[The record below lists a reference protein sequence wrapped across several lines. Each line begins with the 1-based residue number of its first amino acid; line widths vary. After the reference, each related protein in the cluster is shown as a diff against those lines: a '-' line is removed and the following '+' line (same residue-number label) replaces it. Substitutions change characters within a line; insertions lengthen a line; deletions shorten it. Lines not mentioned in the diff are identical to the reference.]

1 MDKRKESLSERILAK
16 ARQDASS
23 VSKTG
28 QSRRTARQYS
38 SRPELNDRIRRR
50 ISAHRRRKTNIL
62 LGIFLPLGI
71 IVLGL
76 LLFLM
81 FRPMETASGGKTTA
95 YHVMMRAITSDPL
108 PTYFDHQ
115 RDIYALFVGL
125 DHDPPHRSDTVMLAH
140 IDLNTLQSRVLS
152 VPRDLR
158 VQMPS
163 GGWDKLAH
171 AYVYGRQRDN
181 DGVAWVKQSVEGL
194 LGIEA
199 TYYFVIKFDGFVK
212 LVDSV
217 GGVNIDVKKAL
228 KYRDR
233 AQDLVIDIP
242 AGEQHMDGEQLL
254 KYVRFRHDALGD
266 IGRMQRQ
273 QNAIHALIAALKRG
287 RSYTRIPAI
296 IGAMSDTFETN
307 LRLDQIAAL
316 ARAVPDI
323 QDDYIQS
330 MTLFSDSTTI
340 DGISYQVTDSKSV
353 AEALAFLEDLSPP
366 VETETADEESKD
378 TEAAGNP

>member
-1 MDKRKESLSERILAK
+1 MEKRKESVSERILART
-16 ARQDASS
+16 RQDASS
-23 VSKTG
+23 VSRTG
-28 QSRRTARQYS
+28 KAKRSARQYS
-38 SRPELNDRIRRR
+38 SRPELDDRIRRR
-50 ISAHRRRKTNIL
+50 VSAHRRRKTNTL
-62 LGIFLPLGI
+62 LTIFLPLGI
-71 IVLGL
+71 IVLGV
-76 LLFLM
+76 LLFMM
-81 FRPMETASGGKTTA
+81 FRPLATASGGRTTA
-95 YHVMMRAITSDPL
+95 YDVMVRAITISRL
-108 PTYFDHQ
+108 PAYFDHQ

-158 VQMPS
+158 VRLPS
-163 GGWDKLAH
+163 GDWDKLAH
-171 AYVYGRQRDN
+171 AYVYGHQRED
-181 DGVAWVKQSVEGL
+181 DGVEWVKDSVEEL
-194 LGIEA
+194 LGIDA

-212 LVDSV
+212 LIDAI
-217 GGVNIDVKKAL
+217 GGVDINVEKAL

-287 RSYTRIPAI
+287 RSYTRIPAL
-296 IGAMSDTFETN
+296 IGAMSDAFETN

-316 ARAVPDI
+316 ARTVPDI

-330 MTLFSDSTTI
+330 MTLFSESTMI
-340 DGISYQVTDSKSV
+340 DGVSYQVTDSESV
-353 AEALAFLEDLSPP
+353 TEALAFLENLAPL
-366 VETETADEESKD
+366 VETESLNEESND
-378 TEAAGNP
+378 TEAVENP